1 VISNMSKVVLGIVLM
16 LMVLYSACIVAPGS
30 KSNKSLVISSLEAQ
44 YADVYYKGASEIR
57 CVVSAPED
65 DTVHFTWSSDGGSII
80 GEGATVTWQSPD
92 DYGDYHIMVI
102 ARDNNGGSDE
112 ATITISVVP
121 RPYKSCCGRR

>member
-1 VISNMSKVVLGIVLM
+1 MISNMSKVVLGIVLM

-57 CVVSAPED
+57 CVVSAPEG

-80 GEGATVTWQSPD
+80 GEGSTVTWQSPD
-92 DYGDYHIMVI
+92 DYGDYHMVI

-121 RPYKSCCGRR
+121 RIYKRCCGG

>member
-1 VISNMSKVVLGIVLM
+1 MSKVGLSIVLM

-57 CVVSAPED
+57 CVVSAPEG

-80 GEGATVTWQSPD
+80 GEGSTVTWQSPD
-92 DYGDYHIMVI
+92 DYGDYHMVI

-121 RPYKSCCGRR
+121 RIYKRCCGG

>member
-1 VISNMSKVVLGIVLM
+1 VLM

-57 CVVSAPED
+57 CVVSAPEG

-80 GEGATVTWQSPD
+80 GEGSTVTWQSPD

-121 RPYKSCCGRR
+121 RIYKRCCGG

>member
-1 VISNMSKVVLGIVLM
+1 MSKVVLGIVLM

-57 CVVSAPED
+57 CVVLAPEG
-65 DTVHFTWSSDGGSII
+65 DTVHFTWSSDGGSITGDGLI
-80 GEGATVTWQSPD
+80 VTWQAPD

-102 ARDNNGGSDE
+102 AKDNNGGSDE
-112 ATITISVVP
+112 AAITVSVVP
-121 RPYKSCCGRR
+121 RLYKRCCGR